1 MIVPE
6 EICAEIDPARVFR
19 DPLDLLTY
27 QRDCSVIAP
36 GEASVLVRPTSSA
49 EISSVLKRAQATG
62 TPVYARGAGTMYAG
76 GVNPTAGGVVLDLSA
91 MDRILEI
98 DPARGVVVVEPGVRF
113 GSLSQAL
120 KPLGLT
126 VGIIPSTAPTATVG
140 GAASAHALGTGS
152 ARHQSFADEVV
163 GLQVVLPDGRVI
175 ETGSAAA
182 RGKHFHRFGM
192 GPDLT
197 GLFLGADGTMGV
209 ITAIALWLHPLPAFR
224 TTACHGFPDAQA
236 AAGFI
241 AALQSRGLM
250 RNVWYASGYEG
261 GTIKG
266 RVLAARP
273 GHALQAWPAFC
284 VGLDFG
290 GDESPVRHDMALI
303 ADLSGAHGGA
313 PFPIFDEV
321 YFSHLRNE
329 EIYWYGYAGYF
340 SRSRCAI
347 LMSSLATP
355 DLPQFL
361 DCVQA
366 LRETEPAFL
375 WGGAVVI
382 CRRGLHGGVLA
393 FYDEASQWPQAQAAA
408 ARAAAR
414 LVEAGC
420 TPYKTGKIWAGELQE
435 FTGYHQTLAQLKQTF
450 DPRGILSPGN
460 LGLGISTPDSEAAP
474 TVIRRPGQVQRADF
488 VLHPQ
493 LLRDF
498 HVLGRCGESAGL
510 HVLLRRNAVLPWF
523 LLVPETTVQELFDL
537 PPLLRRDLEARG
549 DVLARFVKARFDS
562 DKINVAAIG
571 NIVPQLHLH
580 VIGRRADDCCWP
592 LPAWGHVQGE
602 VSHSAEA
609 LESLIVA
616 LGNLPGLDFIAVED
630 GIPSQP

>member
-1 MIVPE
+1 MSVVE

-27 QRDCSVIAP
+27 QRDCSVVTP
-36 GEASVLVRPTSSA
+36 GQASVLVRPNSSA
-49 EISSVLKRAQATG
+49 EISSVLKRAQASG

-76 GVNPTAGGVVLDLSA
+76 GVNPAAGGVVLDLSG

-120 KPLGLT
+120 KPFGLT

-197 GLFLGADGTMGV
+197 GLFLGGDGTLGV

-224 TTACHGFPDAQA
+224 TTACHRFPDAQS

-241 AALQSRGLM
+241 AALQSRELM
-250 RNVWYASGYEG
+250 RNVWYASGYEA

-273 GHALQAWPAFC
+273 DHAPQAWPGFC

-290 GDESPVRHDMALI
+290 GDEPLVRHDMALI
-303 ADLSGAHGGA
+303 ADLSAEHGGA
-313 PFPIFDEV
+313 PFPLFDEV
-321 YFSHLRNE
+321 YFNHLRNE

-355 DLPQFL
+355 DLPRFL
-361 DCVQA
+361 DSVQG
-366 LRETEPAFL
+366 LRESEPAFL

-393 FYDEASQWPQAQAAA
+393 FYDEANQWPEAQAAA

-435 FTGYHQTLAQLKQTF
+435 FTAYHQTLTQLKHTF
-450 DPRGILSPGN
+450 DPPGILSPGN
-460 LGLGISTPDSEAAP
+460 LGLGLSARDADAPLAAP
-474 TVIRRPGQVQRADF
+474 RDSRMALDPDF

-493 LLRDF
+493 LVRDF
-498 HVLGRCGESAGL
+498 HVLGRCGESRL

-523 LLVPETTVQELFDL
+523 LLVPETSVQELFEL
-537 PPLLRRDLEARG
+537 PPPLRQDLEARG
-549 DVLARFVKARFDS
+549 DVLARFVKAHFNS

-580 VIGRRADDCCWP
+580 VIGRQVDDCCWP
-592 LPAWGHVQGE
+592 LPAWGHLQGKA
-602 VSHSAEA
+602 SYSAETLA
-609 LESLIVA
+609 NLTTA
-616 LGNLPGLDFIAVED
+616 LGSLPGFNFTAVAD

>member
-1 MIVPE
+1 MNAQE
-6 EICAEIDPARVFR
+6 DICAEIDPARVFR
-19 DPLDLLTY
+19 NQLDLLTY
-27 QRDCSVIAP
+27 QRDCSVVAP
-36 GEASVLVRPTSSA
+36 GAATLLVRPTSSA
-49 EISSVLKRAQATG
+49 EISSVLRRAQASG

-76 GVNPTAGGVVLDLSA
+76 GVNPAAGGVVLDLSA

-98 DPARGVVVVEPGVRF
+98 DQARGVVVVEPGVRF

-182 RGKHFHRFGM
+182 HGKHFHRFGM

-197 GLFLGADGTMGV
+197 GLFLGGDGTLGV
-209 ITAIALWLHPLPAFR
+209 ITAIALWLHPLPEFR
-224 TTACHGFPDAQA
+224 TTACYGFPDAHK

-241 AALQSRGLM
+241 AALQSRELT
-250 RNVWYASGYEG
+250 RNVWYASGYEA

-273 GHALQAWPAFC
+273 GYAPDAWPGFC

-290 GDESPVRHDMALI
+290 GEEPLVQHDLSLI
-303 ADLSGAHGGA
+303 ANLGAAHGA
-313 PFPIFDEV
+313 TPFPIFDEV
-321 YFSHLRNE
+321 YFRHLRNE

-355 DLPQFL
+355 DLPRFL
-361 DCVQA
+361 DSVQA
-366 LRETEPAFL
+366 LRENEPDFL

-393 FYDEASQWPQAQAAA
+393 FYDEETQWPEAQAAT

-435 FTGYHQTLAQLKQTF
+435 FTAYHQTLAQLKHSL
-450 DPRGILSPGN
+450 DPREILSPGN
-460 LGLGISTPDSEAAP
+460 LGLSRSHQTA
-474 TVIRRPGQVQRADF
+474 RPER
-488 VLHPQ
+488 
-493 LLRDF
+493 
-498 HVLGRCGESAGL
+498 
-510 HVLLRRNAVLPWF
+510 
-523 LLVPETTVQELFDL
+523 
-537 PPLLRRDLEARG
+537 
-549 DVLARFVKARFDS
+549 KA
-562 DKINVAAIG
+562 
-571 NIVPQLHLH
+571 
-580 VIGRRADDCCWP
+580 
-592 LPAWGHVQGE
+592 
-602 VSHSAEA
+602 
-609 LESLIVA
+609 
-616 LGNLPGLDFIAVED
+616 
-630 GIPSQP
+630 